1 MNDYVSEGSRDSMTG
16 KKAAINNLLAGIIV
30 RIGSKIKSSFLES
43 GYNKEQIEKE
53 FKFRVENY
61 KLTFAASKRVAE
73 KIGQY
78 IKSQPEFKLAAISQI
93 IPKYELEFKGEGER
107 IA

>member
-1 MNDYVSEGSRDSMTG
+1 LNDYVSEGSRDSMTG

-43 GYNKEQIEKE
+43 YNKEQIEKE

-61 KLTFAASKRVAE
+61 KLTFYASKRVAE

-78 IKSQPEFKLAAISQI
+78 IKSQPEFKLTAISQI